1 MGALEGEHDRFWI
14 LDQPDRRCKREEVWY
29 KVIPPDRGIRD
40 LMTETGAERRTALI
54 VNPLSAQG
62 RWLRNSKLRDYI
74 RSEFPAGVHDEA
86 RDKAEMIALARRLS
100 LENDIIVVM
109 GGDGTLADV
118 QRGIADAGRLGDV
131 ILGIIPLGSG
141 NGLRSS
147 LAIPKMIRKAIRVI
161 RTGIVKPIDLIE
173 IDGHIANFISIGAT
187 AKATLWKTRS
197 TIPGLIGH
205 TLASR
210 TMFTYHRKLQDIEL
224 FDGRDDDRGVF
235 DHKTLR
241 LKLYDCIINKANYFG
256 YNWLIAPKAKLDDG
270 YLDITL
276 FDIRAYSYLVY
287 YPLIYLGQYQ
297 KVLKHYKAKRM
308 IIRGKELHIQFNG
321 EPLPLRDEVE
331 IKVLPKALRVICP
344 TKVDPGKRMM

>member
-1 MGALEGEHDRFWI
+1 M
-14 LDQPDRRCKREEVWY
+14 
-29 KVIPPDRGIRD
+29 
-40 LMTETGAERRTALI
+40 ALI
-54 VNPLSAQG
+54 VNPLSARG
-62 RWLRNSKLRDYI
+62 RWLRTPKLRQFI
-74 RSEFPAGVHDEA
+74 RAEFPNAVHDEA
-86 RDKAEMIALARRLS
+86 GDKSGMIDLARRLS
-100 LENDIIVVM
+100 LENDVLVVM

-118 QRGIADAGRLGDV
+118 QRGIAAAGRLGDV

-147 LAIPKMIRKAIRVI
+147 LAIPKPIKRAIRVV
-161 RTGIVKPIDLIE
+161 RTGIAKPIDLIE

-187 AKATLWKTRS
+187 AKATLWKSRS
-197 TIPGLIGH
+197 TIPGLLGH

-224 FDGRDDDRGVF
+224 FDGRDDKGRAF
-235 DHKTLR
+235 DHKSLR

-256 YNWLIAPKAKLDDG
+256 YNWLIAPKARLDDG

-297 KVLKHYKAKRM
+297 RILKHYKAKRM
-308 IIRGKELHIQFNG
+308 IVRGKDLHIQYNG
-321 EPLPLRDEVE
+321 ESMPLRDEVE
-331 IKVLPKALRVICP
+331 IKVLPKALRFLAPRKIA
-344 TKVDPGKRMM
+344 PGMRIF

>member
-1 MGALEGEHDRFWI
+1 MLIAN
-14 LDQPDRRCKREEVWY
+14 Q
-29 KVIPPDRGIRD
+29 
-40 LMTETGAERRTALI
+40 ERRTALI

-62 RWLRNSKLRDYI
+62 RWLRNPKLREFI
-74 RSEFPAGVHDEA
+74 RAEFPDIVHDEA
-86 RDKAEMIALARRLS
+86 RDKSGMIDLARRLS
-100 LENDIIVVM
+100 LENEVLVVM

-118 QRGIADAGRLGDV
+118 QRGIAEAGRLAGV

-147 LAIPKMIRKAIRVI
+147 LAIPKQIRRALRVL
-161 RTGIVKPIDLIE
+161 RAGVVKTIDLIE
-173 IDGHIANFISIGAT
+173 LDGNIANFISIGAT

-197 TIPGLIGH
+197 TIPGLLGH
-205 TLASR
+205 ALASR
-210 TMFTYHRKLQDIEL
+210 TMFTYGRRVQDIEL
-224 FDGRDDDRGVF
+224 FDGLDDRRRPF
-235 DHKTLR
+235 AEKTLR

-308 IIRGKELHIQFNG
+308 IVRGRELHIQFNG
-321 EPLPLRDEVE
+321 EALSPRDEVK
-331 IKVLPKALRVICP
+331 IKVLPKALRFIAP
-344 TKVDPGKRMM
+344 NKVTPELRIF

>member
-1 MGALEGEHDRFWI
+1 MTTTNR
-14 LDQPDRRCKREEVWY
+14 DQ
-29 KVIPPDRGIRD
+29 
-40 LMTETGAERRTALI
+40 RTALI
-54 VNPLSAQG
+54 VNPLSARG
-62 RWLRNSKLRDYI
+62 RWIRTPKLREYI
-74 RSEFPAGVHDEA
+74 RAEFPGRVHDEA
-86 RDKAEMIALARRLS
+86 RDKAGMIELANRLS
-100 LENDIIVVM
+100 RENDVLVVM

-118 QRGIADAGRLGDV
+118 QRGIAEAGRLGDV
-131 ILGIIPLGSG
+131 VLGIIPLGSG

-147 LAIPKMIRKAIRVI
+147 LAIPKQIRKAIRII
-161 RTGIVKPIDLIE
+161 RTGVAKPIDLIE

-187 AKATLWKTRS
+187 AKATYWKSRS
-197 TIPGLIGH
+197 TIPGLLGH

-224 FDGRDDDRGVF
+224 YDGRDDDRGTF

-256 YNWLIAPKAKLDDG
+256 YNWLISPKARLDDG

-308 IIRGKELHIQFNG
+308 VVRGKDLHIQYNG
-321 EPLPLRDEVE
+321 ESLPLRDTVE
-331 IKVLPKALRVICP
+331 IKVLPKALRFLAPRKI
-344 TKVDPGKRMM
+344 KPGTPVF